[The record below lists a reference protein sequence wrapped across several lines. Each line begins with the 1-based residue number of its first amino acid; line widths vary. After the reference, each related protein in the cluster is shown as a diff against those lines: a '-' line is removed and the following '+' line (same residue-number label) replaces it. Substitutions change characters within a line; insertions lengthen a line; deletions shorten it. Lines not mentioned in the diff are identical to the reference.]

1 MKKNFILISLVLLVI
16 IILCVVGI
24 SINAKKL
31 SVQKQANKE
40 FEQYLQKDI
49 YGTDVVTLINKAI
62 DNNKKCNVAQD
73 EKGNYIENNE
83 DSIVIE
89 LVMITNEEK
98 QKTKTYRMETIDKV
112 GINEFISNFNTE
124 KFQITKIDYHE
135 SSGKVKYI
143 EISEQFG

>member
-1 MKKNFILISLVLLVI
+1 MLVI

-62 DNNKKCNVAQD
+62 DNNKISCYFYIMSIFYLICNSYLFFL
-73 EKGNYIENNE
+73 N
-83 DSIVIE
+83 
-89 LVMITNEEK
+89 LFW
-98 QKTKTYRMETIDKV
+98 ID
-112 GINEFISNFNTE
+112 F
-124 KFQITKIDYHE
+124 Y
-135 SSGKVKYI
+135 
-143 EISEQFG
+143 